1 MTLPK
6 LNRIFTVTASSER
19 QVSSPIEWRYDAYSA
34 EPLQGYFG
42 LYEITLPAVGKWV
55 WTLADAIQSLSS
67 VNTAQA
73 VIDAE
78 IDGLEIG
85 RNSVNDDGTPNAVLP
100 IPGDTLEPA
109 ELTNVEVR
117 LGVAAN
123 FDTDYLRFMATGRS
137 DYFSNDEKFREI
149 LEIEI
154 DASTMTLVGSDF
166 TFTETG
172 EILITVAGQA
182 TSATLTN
189 PVTFGGV
196 WGEMFEEGFS
206 ESINVTGLELST
218 AATARATFRTR
229 YRFELLSGDTVV
241 DDLSRA
247 WNVASSR
254 VLRDRR
260 FIEYDLT
267 RLIGQN

>member
-6 LNRIFTVTASSER
+6 LNRIFTVTASAEQS
-19 QVSSPIEWRYDAYSA
+19 VSSPIEWRYDSYSA

-42 LYEITLPAVGKWV
+42 LYEITLPSVGKWA
-55 WTLADAIQSLSS
+55 WTLSDAIQSLSS

-78 IDGLEIG
+78 IDGLELG
-85 RNSVNDDGTPNAVLP
+85 RNSVNDDGTPNTVLP
-100 IPGDTLEPA
+100 VPGDTLEPA

-117 LGVAAN
+117 LGLATG
-123 FDTDYLRFMATGRS
+123 FDTNYLMFTATGRS
-137 DYFSNDEKFREI
+137 DYFSNDQKFREI
-149 LEIEI
+149 FEIEI
-154 DASTMTLVGSDF
+154 DASTMVLVGSDF

-182 TSATLTN
+182 TAATLTT
-189 PVTFGGV
+189 PITYSGV

-218 AATARATFRTR
+218 AATARATFKTR
-229 YRFELLSGDTVV
+229 YRAELLSGDSVS
-241 DDLSRA
+241 DDLSRT

-267 RLIGQN
+267 RLVGQN

>member
-85 RNSVNDDGTPNAVLP
+85 RNSC
-100 IPGDTLEPA
+100 E
-109 ELTNVEVR
+109 
-117 LGVAAN
+117 
-123 FDTDYLRFMATGRS
+123 
-137 DYFSNDEKFREI
+137 
-149 LEIEI
+149 
-154 DASTMTLVGSDF
+154 
-166 TFTETG
+166 
-172 EILITVAGQA
+172 
-182 TSATLTN
+182 
-189 PVTFGGV
+189 
-196 WGEMFEEGFS
+196 
-206 ESINVTGLELST
+206 
-218 AATARATFRTR
+218 
-229 YRFELLSGDTVV
+229 
-241 DDLSRA
+241 
-247 WNVASSR
+247 
-254 VLRDRR
+254 
-260 FIEYDLT
+260 
-267 RLIGQN
+267 